1 MQENVNENY
10 EEKIGPTR
18 KSVQSKII
26 IFILVGVVLLGIIGF
41 TIYKLLKPSAIQ
53 VYEQAVT
60 VIFQQLD
67 EGLNFLSENTI
78 DMHFEEDKIKNA
90 GTITFETDIPDLK
103 DFASY
108 SLAYELGLDGQ
119 EKEGKVSL
127 NLTKEDRELLNGI
140 MYLVQDE
147 MILKSEQLFSGLLKT
162 KTNGGLVIEQ
172 TGSLNFDLLKKMTE
186 KIKNAIQSSFAKED
200 FQVKDTT
207 FQNEKVTEYGYTINS
222 TTWNKIMQKISDSFL
237 EDEALLNEISETYEI
252 SVSEVKEG
260 LAALKNEREVIPV
273 EIRLYTKGISKKVC
287 GFAIY
292 KEKEEVISGKL
303 QNDEWKIDVPSMD
316 ILVTIRDKKMSI
328 EIPMEE
334 ITATLEIE
342 QKNKEEYYAV
352 FKIIE
357 PTNNIELEISLT
369 ASFKKESD
377 SKASFSL
384 TGNMR
389 VKSGENISNF
399 AVNLTNE
406 ISKVSEEFI
415 DINPEEA
422 RDIESLTEE
431 EQTAIENNFKM
442 IFETEDSLNSLLDPF
457 LIQDV
462 DVQDNAYCTRENCQ
476 DCMDG
481 YCVCSYYDENG
492 EEQLIYCE
500 DNFALSF

>member
-1 MQENVNENY
+1 M
-10 EEKIGPTR
+10 
-18 KSVQSKII
+18 
-26 IFILVGVVLLGIIGF
+26 
-41 TIYKLLKPSAIQ
+41 
-53 VYEQAVT
+53 
-60 VIFQQLD
+60 
-67 EGLNFLSENTI
+67 
-78 DMHFEEDKIKNA
+78 
-90 GTITFETDIPDLK
+90 
-103 DFASY
+103 
-108 SLAYELGLDGQ
+108 
-119 EKEGKVSL
+119 
-127 NLTKEDRELLNGI
+127 
-140 MYLVQDE
+140 
-147 MILKSEQLFSGLLKT
+147 
-162 KTNGGLVIEQ
+162 
-172 TGSLNFDLLKKMTE
+172 
-186 KIKNAIQSSFAKED
+186 
-200 FQVKDTT
+200 
-207 FQNEKVTEYGYTINS
+207 
-222 TTWNKIMQKISDSFL
+222 
-237 EDEALLNEISETYEI
+237 
-252 SVSEVKEG
+252 
-260 LAALKNEREVIPV
+260 
-273 EIRLYTKGISKKVC
+273 
-287 GFAIY
+287 
-292 KEKEEVISGKL
+292 

-316 ILVTIRDKKMSI
+316 MLITIRDKKMSI

-334 ITATLEIE
+334 TTATLEIE

-422 RDIESLTEE
+422 RNIESLTEE